1 MQRVRVPKLAMAE
14 VTKRGENLRKVPTV
28 PAFVSIYQRTWQVFI
43 RQELLINRP
52 SDRET
57 IHFCLAFQRPCAGLE
72 LEQYGRRQQL
82 GWKPRKPSDWWKV
95 EKAVKI
101 LSPERSEHSSKE

>member
-1 MQRVRVPKLAMAE
+1 MQRVRVPKLAMVE
-14 VTKRGENLRKVPTV
+14 VTKRGENLKKMATV
-28 PAFVSIYQRTWQVFI
+28 PAFVSIYQRTWQTFI
-43 RQELLINRP
+43 SQELLINRP
-52 SDRET
+52 SERKT
-57 IHFCLAFQRPCAGLE
+57 IHFGLAFQRPCAGLE